1 MAAPLSFS
9 RKVDKHN
16 DSITERDTSRK
27 EMQKNRW
34 YSAASARSP
43 EAYGAGSTASPIREG
58 IDSKDKQIS
67 AELQPS

>member
-1 MAAPLSFS
+1 
-9 RKVDKHN
+9 
-16 DSITERDTSRK
+16 
-27 EMQKNRW
+27 MQKNRW